1 MSRATLSTFIADQMR
16 RQQLN
21 NNTLAEAAG
30 ISEGAVR
37 NLLKHGSVP
46 NAKDPDARTLRRVA
60 EALNINPMLLYRL
73 AGYLPSE
80 PNVKSIR
87 AEFVA
92 DVFDRLTSE
101 KQEAVLGVLD
111 AMANDV
117 RVSRTVQA
125 IRSDAG
131 NPLAGFDL
139 HSPHLIRIMA
149 NTLIAEYQMTE
160 PVDVGK
166 ITTDTQVLHNKWG
179 NLPQSTQER
188 IIGLIR
194 YKLTL
199 DYDPTMV
206 ETQWRD

>member
-1 MSRATLSTFIADQMR
+1 VLEFIFLAFLFSETFAVADQLGKSVGVSGECIWKTIETPQRRIIAD
-16 RQQLN
+16 
-21 NNTLAEAAG
+21 G
-30 ISEGAVR
+30 HR
-37 NLLKHGSVP
+37 NFLSF
-46 NAKDPDARTLRRVA
+46 
-60 EALNINPMLLYRL
+60 

-87 AEFVA
+87 AEFAA

-117 RVSRTVQA
+117 RVSRTVQS
-125 IRSDAG
+125 IRSDAS

-149 NTLIAEYQMTE
+149 NALIAAYQMTE
-160 PVDVGK
+160 PVDIGK
-166 ITTDTQVLHNKWG
+166 ITADTQALHYKWG
-179 NLPQSTQER
+179 DLPQSTQER

-206 ETQWRD
+206 ETEWRD